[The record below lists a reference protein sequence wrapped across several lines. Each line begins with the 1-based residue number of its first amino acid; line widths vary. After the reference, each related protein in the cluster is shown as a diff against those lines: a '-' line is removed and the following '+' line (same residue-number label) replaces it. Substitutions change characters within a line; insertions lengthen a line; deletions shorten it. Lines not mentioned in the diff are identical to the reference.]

1 MHIYGGV
8 GVEGWRGGVLKP
20 DTFYSNMNTSSI
32 IDVQIY
38 SYARH
43 TFPAGGKLVEV
54 LSKGTPGRFFSVL
67 FYHHHHH
74 HHHHH
79 HLLLLLL
86 LCYRPDITIMDDW
99 A

>member
-1 MHIYGGV
+1 MHIYGADG
-8 GVEGWRGGVLKP
+8 GGGLEGGGGVSSL
-20 DTFYSNMNTSSI
+20 TLFYSNMNTSSI
-32 IDVQIY
+32 IDMQIY

-67 FYHHHHH
+67 FYY